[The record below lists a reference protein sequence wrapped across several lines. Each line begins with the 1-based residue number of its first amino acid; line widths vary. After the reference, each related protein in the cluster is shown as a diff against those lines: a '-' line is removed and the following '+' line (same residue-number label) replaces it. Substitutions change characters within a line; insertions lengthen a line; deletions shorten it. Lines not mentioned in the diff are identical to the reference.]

1 MPLSKNKN
9 RELSSMGVF
18 SSAFQVHWRRAAMCM
33 AALGFAVTAI
43 STSVAAQ
50 DAGKEP
56 FQRLNEAEIKAKYQ
70 HCPDGYY
77 TGPRPG
83 KGVYTKDHFLWVVT
97 PEFAERYC
105 IPQEFVSKD
114 LKGAEAVAFTV
125 SENRD
130 EERCSYNGVEERC
143 GFPKSLRFELYF
155 KSGTPLPMAIDTSIA
170 MVPSLPSA
178 YMIAR
183 SSKRLSEALRKD
195 APKPKREI
203 PVKAFEL
210 SQIGISGIK
219 DGKIVWPITTLHE
232 QTYFVRVFEGIDYL
246 AVEGS
251 TGMFTNPRRE
261 AQDVRKFVI
270 SFDKLGDRS
279 RTNNGRQLSEFAYLV
294 ELPESFSDKIRASSH
309 LHLKDQFV
317 AADGALARFCA
328 EDCGKRIELLQNP
341 CHRRSA

>member
-1 MPLSKNKN
+1 MLVFN
-9 RELSSMGVF
+9 RF
-18 SSAFQVHWRRAAMCM
+18 SAFRTQWRRAAMCM
-33 AALGFAVTAI
+33 AALGLTVTAI

-70 HCPDGYY
+70 HCADGYY

-105 IPQEFVSKD
+105 MPQEFVSKD
-114 LKGAEAVAFTV
+114 LKGAEAVAFTI

-155 KSGTPLPMAIDTSIA
+155 KSDTPLPRKIDTTLALVPHAPSAFMIA
-170 MVPSLPSA
+170 M
-178 YMIAR
+178 
-183 SSKRLSEALRKD
+183 SEKEYQSIRRNPIVRA
-195 APKPKREI
+195 APA
-203 PVKAFEL
+203 VAFER

-219 DGKIVWPITTLHE
+219 SGKVVWPITTLHE
-232 QTYFVRVFEGIDYL
+232 QTYFARVFEGVDYL

-251 TGMFTNPRRE
+251 TGMFTNPRME

-279 RTNNGRQLSEFAYLV
+279 RTNDGRQLSEFAYLV
-294 ELPESFSDKIRASSH
+294 ELPESFSDKIRAID
-309 LHLKDQFV
+309 K
-317 AADGALARFCA
+317 ARGLNYRAMA
-328 EDCGKRIELLQNP
+328 EEFL
-341 CHRRSA
+341 RRQSQK